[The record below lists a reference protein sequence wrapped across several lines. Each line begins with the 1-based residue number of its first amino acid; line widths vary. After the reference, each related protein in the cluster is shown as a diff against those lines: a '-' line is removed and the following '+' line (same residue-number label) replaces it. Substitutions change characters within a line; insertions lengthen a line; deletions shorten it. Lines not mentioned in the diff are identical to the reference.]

1 MRSMC
6 RSSYPRRHA
15 GAEDAT
21 SMAPGLSEAM
31 LNEAYIAFVSGNDFG
46 GLSANNLRISFA
58 CSPMIR

>member
-1 MRSMC
+1 
-6 RSSYPRRHA
+6 
-15 GAEDAT
+15 
-21 SMAPGLSEAM
+21 MAPGLSEAM